1 MRGEYGTFVF
11 QRQKRILK
19 VCTITFPA
27 RTFPTLSVELG
38 RTSSASRSFGQMDL
52 FPDILTEA
60 ETTLGLVFKP
70 EELVGLPLHNVSQS
84 TAHP

>member
-1 MRGEYGTFVF
+1 MERLCFNVRRGFSRCAQLLFLQELV
-11 QRQKRILK
+11 
-19 VCTITFPA
+19 
-27 RTFPTLSVELG
+27 PTLSVELG